1 MQLRR
6 RIFHCVLVCLCFLP
20 VATGQTIT
28 VRSFLEQ
35 KEQWPVWAKKK
46 TPLVIDGR
54 YEGRV
59 AKQFRVT
66 KLPMLLTPSQL
77 TVVPQNIEDG
87 QRMTVSGVLKRSGT
101 RYEMEV
107 SRIAVGRT
115 DHERLESG
123 IAKLGADSPELWYP
137 LADEYAPIA
146 EFYGDEFLQ
155 SQIAELRRN
164 AFTLERKKA
173 SMDSLLLS
181 ALVDKGSAL
190 GIDSRVLDAIR
201 FESIVV
207 MTKADIADAA
217 KILLAIRKHLAGWD
231 SKNAPLE
238 SAVEKRFLEDPVAEY
253 EGANDQ
259 QRRTLHRCFYRT
271 HRLSE
276 LLKPVRAD
284 GGNGFQV
291 AAAVATELPEE
302 TLEVARLRKLYIDYR
317 LKKVA
322 DLGRSQLGEVAGLLE
337 EFGRDDEKLPTIQ
350 KWLDAQE
357 KRLNNDQL
365 DGIQRSA
372 EEYLWAFERWKHPPH
387 RDAAVDLLKRAWI
400 IANEVAPKDAVLI
413 AQRLHQF
420 GWTRLRKRWMTSEQ
434 VSSLPKDD
442 VELAMRE
449 GRVVAGMKAP
459 HIVARL
465 GQAGRKIRVISAE
478 LVEEIWLYGDVGS
491 EAIMV
496 HMQRRRLQRPDEA
509 VATLISQGAK

>member
-28 VRSFLEQ
+28 VRYFLEQ

-164 AFTLERKKA
+164 AFTL
-173 SMDSLLLS
+173 
-181 ALVDKGSAL
+181 
-190 GIDSRVLDAIR
+190 
-201 FESIVV
+201 
-207 MTKADIADAA
+207 
-217 KILLAIRKHLAGWD
+217 
-231 SKNAPLE
+231 
-238 SAVEKRFLEDPVAEY
+238 
-253 EGANDQ
+253 
-259 QRRTLHRCFYRT
+259 
-271 HRLSE
+271 
-276 LLKPVRAD
+276 
-284 GGNGFQV
+284 
-291 AAAVATELPEE
+291 
-302 TLEVARLRKLYIDYR
+302 
-317 LKKVA
+317 
-322 DLGRSQLGEVAGLLE
+322 
-337 EFGRDDEKLPTIQ
+337 
-350 KWLDAQE
+350 
-357 KRLNNDQL
+357 
-365 DGIQRSA
+365 
-372 EEYLWAFERWKHPPH
+372 
-387 RDAAVDLLKRAWI
+387 
-400 IANEVAPKDAVLI
+400 
-413 AQRLHQF
+413 
-420 GWTRLRKRWMTSEQ
+420 
-434 VSSLPKDD
+434 
-442 VELAMRE
+442 
-449 GRVVAGMKAP
+449 
-459 HIVARL
+459 
-465 GQAGRKIRVISAE
+465 
-478 LVEEIWLYGDVGS
+478 
-491 EAIMV
+491 
-496 HMQRRRLQRPDEA
+496 
-509 VATLISQGAK
+509 